1 MWVLYMFSYLVLSW
15 VVLSIIALYEKG
27 RIKWVI
33 TLAEQVWGTIYC
45 LFDKFR
51 TLINKNL
58 LR

>member
-1 MWVLYMFSYLVLSW
+1 MCGYLVLSW
-15 VVLSIIALYEKG
+15 VILGIIALYEEG

-51 TLINKNL
+51 TLINKAL